1 MTAVARAEVVDGRR
15 VGRYPSAWLWASAG
29 VLGVRGGK
37 RVQFRKGR
45 DAAGLLG
52 VLLLAGCVTGG
63 AGPRSV
69 ALLDGAIVAAA
80 PAGYCLAPGA
90 GRRSDDGAVVLMGR
104 CTATSGADPAV
115 LTLSVGP
122 AGSAGAMAAGGEG
135 LAAYFTSTEGRG
147 ALSRRGRADDV
158 SVLAA
163 VGEAEAFLL
172 HVRDAAV
179 GDYWRAVTGIRGR
192 LVTVSASG
200 PEGQALP
207 EGKGRAL
214 VEAAVAALRRANQG
228 AAG

>member
-1 MTAVARAEVVDGRR
+1 MWRGNRVKDRWGRSVAG
-15 VGRYPSAWLWASAG
+15 L
-29 VLGVRGGK
+29 
-37 RVQFRKGR
+37 
-45 DAAGLLG
+45 AGLL
-52 VLLLAGCVTGG
+52 LLAACVTSG
-63 AGPRSV
+63 AGPRSA

-80 PAGYCLAPGA
+80 PAGYCLAPGV
-90 GRRSDDGAVVLMGR
+90 GRRSDDSAVVLMGR

-122 AGSAGAMAAGGEG
+122 AGSAGAMAAGGAG
-135 LAAYFTSTEGRG
+135 LAAYFTSAEGRA
-147 ALSRRGRADDV
+147 ALSRRGRAGDI
-158 SVLAA
+158 SVLSA
-163 VGEAEAFLL
+163 VGEGDAFLL

-214 VEAAVAALRRANQG
+214 VEAAVGALRRANQG
-228 AAG
+228 PAG